1 MKSELT
7 PWRPEDYLKTD
18 EAQREF
24 ILAALEDGDP
34 VAVTQALAVVMRA
47 RGRVGEGA
55 VLDSIAAI
63 LHTTARAAKPKTGRR
78 PRPSRVS
85 SKT

>member
-7 PWRPEDYLKTD
+7 PWKPEDYLKTD

-34 VAVTQALAVVMRA
+34 VAVTQSLAVVMRA

-63 LHTTARAAKPKTGRR
+63 LHATTGSAKQKAVPKPRTSRAS
-78 PRPSRVS
+78 SR
-85 SKT
+85 T

>member
-1 MKSELT
+1 MKAKPT
-7 PWRPEDYLKTD
+7 PWKPEDYLKTA

-34 VAVTQALAVVMRA
+34 AAVTQSLAVVMRA
-47 RGRVGEGA
+47 RGRIGEST

-63 LHTTARAAKPKTGRR
+63 LQATAGAAKPKG
-78 PRPSRVS
+78 VGV
-85 SKT
+85 

>member
-7 PWRPEDYLKTD
+7 PWKPEDYLKTD

-34 VAVTQALAVVMRA
+34 VAVTQSLAVVMRA

-63 LHTTARAAKPKTGRR
+63 LHTTAGAAKQKAPRR
-78 PRPSRVS
+78 TRASRVL

>member
-7 PWRPEDYLKTD
+7 SWKPEDYLKTD

-34 VAVTQALAVVMRA
+34 ETVTQSLAVVMRA
-47 RGRVGEGA
+47 RGRIGEGA
-55 VLDSIAAI
+55 GHV
-63 LHTTARAAKPKTGRR
+63 RF
-78 PRPSRVS
+78 
-85 SKT
+85 